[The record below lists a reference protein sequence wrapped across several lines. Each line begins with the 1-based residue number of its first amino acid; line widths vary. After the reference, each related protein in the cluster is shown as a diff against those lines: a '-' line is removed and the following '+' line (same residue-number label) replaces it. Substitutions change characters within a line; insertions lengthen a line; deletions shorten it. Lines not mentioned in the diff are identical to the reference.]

1 MNGNSAI
8 NWIKIGKFTINLA
21 TVRFVVEHH
30 HDEIPGEGSKVWLE
44 VWCIG
49 ETQPIIQL
57 HGDQA
62 EALRDYLA
70 YPKRVEDLTPQ
81 GEEVVDESDETPS
94 SSG

>member
-8 NWIKIGKFTINLA
+8 HWIKIGKYTINLA

-30 HDEIPGEGSKVWLE
+30 HDEITGEGSKVWLE

-49 ETQPIIQL
+49 ETKPVVQL

-81 GEEVVDESDETPS
+81 GDELADESDKATR
-94 SSG
+94 SGG

>member
-8 NWIKIGKFTINLA
+8 NWIKIGKYTINLA
-21 TVRFVVEHH
+21 TVRFVVENH
-30 HDEIPGEGSKVWLE
+30 HDAITGEGSKVWLE
-44 VWCIG
+44 VWCLG
-49 ETQPIIQL
+49 ETTPVIQL

-81 GEEVVDESDETPS
+81 GDERADESDETPS